1 MGLKFLFFVGVD
13 ILVFLDLFVF
23 FWLLIDD
30 DLKEK
35 LDLGG
40 LKDGV
45 KLIFV
50 ILFLDGFFVEGL
62 LNFVEVCVFRE
73 LLVDGFW

>member
-73 LLVDGFW
+73 LLVDGF

>member
-50 ILFLDGFFVEGL
+50 ILFLDGCLVEGL
-62 LNFVEVCVFRE
+62 LNFVEVSIFRE
-73 LLVDGFW
+73 LLVDGF